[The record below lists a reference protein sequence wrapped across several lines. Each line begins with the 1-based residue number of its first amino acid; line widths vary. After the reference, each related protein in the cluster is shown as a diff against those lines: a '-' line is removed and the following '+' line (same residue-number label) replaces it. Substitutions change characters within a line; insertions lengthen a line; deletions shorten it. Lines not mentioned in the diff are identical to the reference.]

1 MKRELKKNK
10 NQGFDIPGK
19 KINQRRLLMFYIIIV
34 CAELNYLYMRL
45 RSGAVKV
52 LMEFAGLYIASMV
65 AFVGII
71 VVGVHV
77 FKTKCK

>member
-1 MKRELKKNK
+1 
-10 NQGFDIPGK
+10 
-19 KINQRRLLMFYIIIV
+19 MFYIIIV